1 VCASPVSPISD
12 LCVTRVAPI
21 DARQAEGQ
29 DVSLMLAWVR
39 GLFDRLLLV
48 TAAVGGGLVPG
59 FISQY
64 RQRLGGRLDQARLD
78 LQAWQR
84 IADQFFHGDLQ
95 RLIQYHLHSSDA
107 TVRAE
112 GGIIEGLLVTVQ
124 RLQSAMEALRGNLY
138 HQFAYLVVHPDP
150 ALVHATLSD
159 WVPTFALSLD
169 GLSFAA
175 LFALLVWLVFHAAWQ
190 LLAWVG
196 GRPRRAQLRSRQQRK
211 EPSIT
216 ADRR

>member
-1 VCASPVSPISD
+1 
-12 LCVTRVAPI
+12 
-21 DARQAEGQ
+21 
-29 DVSLMLAWVR
+29 MLAWIR
-39 GLFDRLLLV
+39 GLFDRLFLA

-78 LQAWQR
+78 LQAWQH
-84 IADQFFHGDLQ
+84 IADRFFHGDLQ
-95 RLIQYHLHSSDA
+95 LLIQHHLHSSDA

-112 GGIIEGLLVTVQ
+112 GGIIESLLLTVQ
-124 RLQSAMEALRGNLY
+124 HLQSTMEALRGNLY
-138 HQFAYLVVHPDP
+138 EQFAYLIVHPDP
-150 ALVHATLSD
+150 GLLRATLAD

-175 LFALLVWLVFHAAWQ
+175 LLALVAWLVFHAVWRS
-190 LLAWVG
+190 LLWAG
-196 GRPRRAQLRSRQQRK
+196 GRPRRAQLRSRQQRR